1 MKNAWG
7 SQNELNLE
15 QYTVFANQKGVIVL
29 FRKYASLFLFWSI
42 FWMDG
47 DRFQT
52 SLLLVRC
59 QLIEVSTT
67 VF

>member
-1 MKNAWG
+1 M
-7 SQNELNLE
+7 
-15 QYTVFANQKGVIVL
+15 FANQKGVIVL

-42 FWMDG
+42 FWMDE
-47 DRFQT
+47 DQFQT